1 MKLRTALLI
10 AVLAAAACAADVPR
24 ISFSKSFPG
33 SVPAYFAITVERTGA
48 TSYNESEDP
57 DNLEKLKLEPAVV
70 NRIFEL
76 ADKLDHF
83 KNPLESGLKVA
94 NMGMKTVRWE
104 DGGQKQERKFNY
116 SLNEDAK
123 ALADIFERIAESTR
137 MLVDLNR
144 VIRHDR
150 LGVNDA
156 ILRIAIACRSQHS
169 ADCVYCLACR
179 EWFGHLPRGL
189 LQALKTRRIGKEQ
202 FYFVTKGE
210 DIIAF
215 PRGALF

>member
-1 MKLRTALLI
+1 MKWLLPILLAVNLFSVNAFTAD
-10 AVLAAAACAADVPR
+10 APR
-24 ISFSKSFPG
+24 VTFSKSFPG
-33 SVPAYFAITVERTGA
+33 SAPAFFLVTVDRTGA
-48 TSYNESEDP
+48 ATYNESEDP

-104 DGGQKQERKFNY
+104 DGGQKQESKFNY

-156 ILRIAIACRSQHS
+156 ILRIAIAWDAKRLVATPQYLPVLDQVAANETFIHMARERAARI
-169 ADCVYCLACR
+169 ADAIR
-179 EWFGHLPRGL
+179 AAQP
-189 LQALKTRRIGKEQ
+189 
-202 FYFVTKGE
+202 
-210 DIIAF
+210 
-215 PRGALF
+215 